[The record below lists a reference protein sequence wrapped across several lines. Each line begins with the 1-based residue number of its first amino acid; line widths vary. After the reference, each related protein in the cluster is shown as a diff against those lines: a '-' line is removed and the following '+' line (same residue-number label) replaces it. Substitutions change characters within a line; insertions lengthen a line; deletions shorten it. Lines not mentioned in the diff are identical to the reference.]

1 MAPPEEPER
10 RAEQARSGA
19 PRMQPVLAGVVIAA
33 IILAL
38 ALVAF
43 GWR

>member
-1 MAPPEEPER
+1 VSPPEEPER
-10 RAEQARSGA
+10 HSEQTRYGGA
-19 PRMQPVLAGVVIAA
+19 RMQPVLAGVVIAA